1 MWIYLLLTI
10 SILITVIA
18 LYKQLQLVSK
28 VNELYDK
35 NNDLENKI
43 QYYLETQDK
52 NLDLEIKKL
61 EKLILENVNKI
72 NKSIEVV
79 VEKNNTNSKELINNI
94 DVKDENIKNYIENQ
108 RKYIELENMEI
119 KKYISENV
127 EQIISN
133 IEDAKKHINNENNI
147 AFKKSLI
154 EINNESEKISN
165 LINDEI
171 HKVIN
176 YEEDEKKKFDKVLFE
191 INDNKKNIN
200 LLKSEFNVIE
210 EIFRMQLVNYLID
223 DANDAIKLLK
233 EKNIN
238 DNH

>member
-1 MWIYLLLTI
+1 MGIYLLLTI

-18 LYKQLQLVSK
+18 LYKQLQLFSK

-35 NNDLENKI
+35 NNDLENRI
-43 QYYLETQDK
+43 QSYMETQDK
-52 NLDLEIKKL
+52 NLDLETKKL
-61 EKLILENVNKI
+61 QKLILENVNKI
-72 NKSIEVV
+72 NESIELV

-94 DVKDENIKNYIENQ
+94 DIKDENIKNYIENQ
-108 RKYIELENMEI
+108 KKYIELENIEI

-127 EQIISN
+127 EQVISN
-133 IEDAKKHINNENNI
+133 IEDTKKHINNENNI

-154 EINNESEKISN
+154 EVNNEFEKISN

-171 HKVIN
+171 NNLIN
-176 YEEDEKKKFDKVLFE
+176 YEEDEKKKIDKVLFE

-233 EKNIN
+233 EKSIN

>member
-1 MWIYLLLTI
+1 MGIYLLLTI

-18 LYKQLQLVSK
+18 LYKQLQLFSK

-35 NNDLENKI
+35 NNDLENRI
-43 QYYLETQDK
+43 QSYMETQDK
-52 NLDLEIKKL
+52 NLDLETKKL
-61 EKLILENVNKI
+61 QKLILENVNKI
-72 NKSIEVV
+72 NESIQLV

-94 DVKDENIKNYIENQ
+94 DIKDENIKNYIENQ
-108 RKYIELENMEI
+108 KKYIELENIEI

-127 EQIISN
+127 EQVISN
-133 IEDAKKHINNENNI
+133 IEDTKKHINNENNI

-154 EINNESEKISN
+154 EVNNEFEKISN

-171 HKVIN
+171 NNLIN
-176 YEEDEKKKFDKVLFE
+176 YEEDEKKKIDKVLFE

-233 EKNIN
+233 EKSIN

>member
-1 MWIYLLLTI
+1 MGIYLLLTI

-18 LYKQLQLVSK
+18 LYKQLQLVNK

-35 NNDLENKI
+35 NNNLENKI
-43 QYYLETQDK
+43 QSYIEIQDK

-61 EKLILENVNKI
+61 EKLILENIDKI
-72 NKSIEVV
+72 NKSIEMV

-94 DVKDENIKNYIENQ
+94 DVKDENVKVYIENQ

-119 KKYISENV
+119 KKYISKNV

-133 IEDAKKHINNENNI
+133 IEDAKKHINSENNI
-147 AFKKSLI
+147 TFKKLLI

-171 HKVIN
+171 HKVIS
-176 YEEDEKKKFDKVLFE
+176 YEEDEKKKVDKVLFE
-191 INDNKKNIN
+191 INDNKKDIKVLRN
-200 LLKSEFNVIE
+200 EFDVIE
-210 EIFRMQLVNYLID
+210 EIFRMQLVNYLVD

-233 EKNIN
+233 EKNKN

>member
-1 MWIYLLLTI
+1 MEIYLLLTI

-18 LYKQLQLVSK
+18 LYKQLQLVNK

-35 NNDLENKI
+35 NNNLENKI
-43 QYYLETQDK
+43 QSYIEIQDK

-61 EKLILENVNKI
+61 EKLILENIDKI
-72 NKSIEVV
+72 NKSIEMV
-79 VEKNNTNSKELINNI
+79 VEKNDTNSKELINNI
-94 DVKDENIKNYIENQ
+94 DVKDENVKVYIENQ

-119 KKYISENV
+119 KKYISKNV

-133 IEDAKKHINNENNI
+133 IEDAKKHINSENNI
-147 AFKKSLI
+147 AFKKLLI

-171 HKVIN
+171 HKVIS
-176 YEEDEKKKFDKVLFE
+176 YEEDEKKKVDKVLFE
-191 INDNKKNIN
+191 INDNKKDIKVLRN
-200 LLKSEFNVIE
+200 EFDVIE
-210 EIFRMQLVNYLID
+210 EIFRMQLVNYLVD

>member
-1 MWIYLLLTI
+1 MEIYLLLTI

-18 LYKQLQLVSK
+18 LYKQLQLVNK

-35 NNDLENKI
+35 NNNLENKI
-43 QYYLETQDK
+43 QSYIEIQDK

-61 EKLILENVNKI
+61 EKLILENIDKI
-72 NKSIEVV
+72 NKSIEMV
-79 VEKNNTNSKELINNI
+79 VEKNDTNSKELINNI
-94 DVKDENIKNYIENQ
+94 DVKDENVKVYIENQ

-119 KKYISENV
+119 KKYISKNV

-133 IEDAKKHINNENNI
+133 IEDAKKHINSENNI
-147 AFKKSLI
+147 AFKKLLI

-171 HKVIN
+171 HKVIS
-176 YEEDEKKKFDKVLFE
+176 YEEDEKKKVDKVLFE
-191 INDNKKNIN
+191 INDNKKDIKVLRN
-200 LLKSEFNVIE
+200 EFDVIE
-210 EIFRMQLVNYLID
+210 EIFRMQLVNYLVD

-233 EKNIN
+233 EKNKN

>member
-1 MWIYLLLTI
+1 MRIYLLLTI

-18 LYKQLQLVSK
+18 LYKQLQLVNK

-35 NNDLENKI
+35 NNNLENKI
-43 QYYLETQDK
+43 QSYIEIQDK

-61 EKLILENVNKI
+61 EKLILENIDKI
-72 NKSIEVV
+72 NKSIEMV

-94 DVKDENIKNYIENQ
+94 DVKDENVKVYIENQ

-119 KKYISENV
+119 KKYISKNV

-133 IEDAKKHINNENNI
+133 IEDAKKHINSENNI
-147 AFKKSLI
+147 AFKKLLI

-171 HKVIN
+171 HKVIS
-176 YEEDEKKKFDKVLFE
+176 YEEDEKKKVDKVLFE
-191 INDNKKNIN
+191 INDNKKDIKVLRN
-200 LLKSEFNVIE
+200 EFDVIE
-210 EIFRMQLVNYLID
+210 EIFRMQLVNYLVD

-233 EKNIN
+233 EKNKN

>member
-1 MWIYLLLTI
+1 MEIYLLLTI

-18 LYKQLQLVSK
+18 LYKQLQLVNK

-35 NNDLENKI
+35 NNNLENKI
-43 QYYLETQDK
+43 QSYIEIQDK

-61 EKLILENVNKI
+61 EKLILENIDKI
-72 NKSIEVV
+72 NKSIEMV
-79 VEKNNTNSKELINNI
+79 VEKNDTNSKELINNI
-94 DVKDENIKNYIENQ
+94 DVKDENVKVYIENQ

-119 KKYISENV
+119 KKYISKNV

>member
-1 MWIYLLLTI
+1 MGIYLLLTI

-18 LYKQLQLVSK
+18 LYKQLQLVNK

-35 NNDLENKI
+35 NNNLENKI
-43 QYYLETQDK
+43 QSYIEIQDK

-61 EKLILENVNKI
+61 EKLILENIDKI
-72 NKSIEVV
+72 NKSIEMV

-94 DVKDENIKNYIENQ
+94 DVKDENVKVYIENQ

-119 KKYISENV
+119 KKYISKNV

-133 IEDAKKHINNENNI
+133 IEDAKKHINSENNI
-147 AFKKSLI
+147 AFKKLLI

-171 HKVIN
+171 HKVIS
-176 YEEDEKKKFDKVLFE
+176 YEEDEKKKVDKVLFE
-191 INDNKKNIN
+191 INDNKKDIKVLRN
-200 LLKSEFNVIE
+200 EFDVIE
-210 EIFRMQLVNYLID
+210 EIFRMQLVNYLVD

-233 EKNIN
+233 EKNKN

>member
-1 MWIYLLLTI
+1 MEIYLLLTI

-18 LYKQLQLVSK
+18 LYKLLQLVSK

-35 NNDLENKI
+35 NNDLENRI
-43 QYYLETQDK
+43 QSYMENQEK
-52 NLDLEIKKL
+52 NLDLETEKL
-61 EKLILENVNKI
+61 QKLILENVNKI
-72 NKSIEVV
+72 NESIEVII
-79 VEKNNTNSKELINNI
+79 EKNNTNSRELIKNI
-94 DVKDENIKNYIENQ
+94 DIKDENIKNYIENQ
-108 RKYIELENMEI
+108 RKYIEFENIEI

-127 EQIISN
+127 EQVISN
-133 IEDAKKHINNENNI
+133 IEDTKKHINNENNI
-147 AFKKSLI
+147 ALKKSLI
-154 EINNESEKISN
+154 EVNNEFEKISN

-171 HKVIN
+171 NNLIN
-176 YEEDEKKKFDKVLFE
+176 YEEDEKKKIDKVLFE

-233 EKNIN
+233 EKSIN